1 MAKKTDATAAAHVA
15 AVSIRKMTPKVTN
28 MVKRMTPEQREVWF
42 TENCS
47 KLDAETQKII
57 REKMGQPL
65 TIRKANGEKSNGM
78 DYNEEWVASLSLGM
92 DYNEEWVASLSLMQV
107 LSIKKLVDANI
118 PTREEEKNKA
128 REELKAQMEALKA
141 KEAELV

>member
-78 DYNEEWVASLSLGM
+78 DYNEEWVASLSL
-92 DYNEEWVASLSLMQV
+92 MQV